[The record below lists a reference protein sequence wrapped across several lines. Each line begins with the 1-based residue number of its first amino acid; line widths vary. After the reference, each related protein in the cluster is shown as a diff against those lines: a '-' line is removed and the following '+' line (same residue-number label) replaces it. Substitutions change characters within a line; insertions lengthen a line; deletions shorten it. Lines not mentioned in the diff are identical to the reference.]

1 MQTMDDLF
9 HALLQDVYFAEKEQL
24 KVLPKFAQKSTNET
38 LRVAFNDHH
47 DETDEHVERLE
58 RVFEIIG
65 KEPRGR
71 TSDAMNAIIAEA
83 QRIIDEASNDAVRD
97 AGLLAA
103 AQAAEHHEIARYAS
117 LLAWAE
123 HLGEDEIVELLS
135 ESLEEERH
143 ADEVLQSIA
152 EGGVNATASERT
164 EEEEE
169 AV

>member
-9 HALLQDVYFAEKEQL
+9 YALLQDVYFAEKELL
-24 KVLPKFAQKSTNET
+24 KVLPKFALKSTNET

-47 DETDEHVERLE
+47 DEADEHVERLE
-58 RVFEIIG
+58 RVFEVIG

-83 QRIIDEASNDAVRD
+83 QRVIDEVNDDAVRD

-103 AQAAEHHEIARYAS
+103 AQAAEHYEIARYAT

-135 ESLEEERH
+135 ETLEEERH
-143 ADEVLQSIA
+143 ADELLSSIA
-152 EGGVNATASERT
+152 EGGINATASERA
-164 EEEEE
+164 EE